1 MKSSPTWCIT
11 PREDWACVYGRY
23 IGGRGGRGNRSPG
36 RKPTNGPTLEKYGS
50 GQTVAWRM
58 VFRRK
63 TSFRAWERP
72 GGGGDPRYCSSHQ
85 SPNLYSQKNQLVVYL
100 LNFNFW
106 HSDLK
111 LMNMG
116 VEYQEMVQKTSKTKL
131 IMKMSADTSGY
142 KGVVPGRQEM
152 MRRTNKNGQPPV
164 RGIRPM
170 PCLCQLAKNPDR
182 KIYRKTK

>member
-1 MKSSPTWCIT
+1 
-11 PREDWACVYGRY
+11 
-23 IGGRGGRGNRSPG
+23 
-36 RKPTNGPTLEKYGS
+36 
-50 GQTVAWRM
+50 
-58 VFRRK
+58 
-63 TSFRAWERP
+63 
-72 GGGGDPRYCSSHQ
+72 
-85 SPNLYSQKNQLVVYL
+85 
-100 LNFNFW
+100 
-106 HSDLK
+106 
-111 LMNMG
+111 MG

-182 KIYRKTK
+182 KIDKKQINTKTLCHRDLSYNCMREI

>member
-1 MKSSPTWCIT
+1 MGSNKMGGGAKEELAILGETFWEKGGSCLRWPLIVKSSPTWCIT

-50 GQTVAWRM
+50 GQTVTWRM

-116 VEYQEMVQKTSKTKL
+116 VEYQEMVQKTSK
-131 IMKMSADTSGY
+131 
-142 KGVVPGRQEM
+142 
-152 MRRTNKNGQPPV
+152 N
-164 RGIRPM
+164 
-170 PCLCQLAKNPDR
+170 
-182 KIYRKTK
+182 